1 MNYVKLDYK
10 KIQIGS
16 TALDKKKNLTT
27 LQDYL
32 KVLQKMIIFE
42 INNNVDH
49 LMYLI
54 SKFKNSFKTY

>member
-16 TALDKKKNLTT
+16 TALDKKNLTT

-54 SKFKNSFKTY
+54 SKFNKSFKTY